1 MPGPFSKSKRHPW
14 IYDPSL
20 SIRELEEAYLRHE
33 GNPTVLRLIRREI
46 NGRLGETK
54 PTSFASKWARVHNWA
69 LFQISGAKGIS
80 NQIEQLRK
88 LVKENSIGRS
98 FGPEYEEV
106 IQLLISVRADLH
118 SAEQKLRMITIE
130 KKREDQDRS

>member
-1 MPGPFSKSKRHPW
+1 MPGPFSKPVRYPW
-14 IYDPSL
+14 IYNPSL
-20 SIRELEEAYLRHE
+20 TIKDLEESYKSHK
-33 GNPTVLRLIRREI
+33 GNPTVLRLLRREI
-46 NGRLGETK
+46 NGRKGNIK
-54 PTSFASKWARVHNWA
+54 PTSDAQKWARIHNWA
-69 LFQISGAKGIS
+69 LMQISGAKGIS

-118 SAEQKLRMITIE
+118 SAERKLRMITIE